1 MIYIDIKF
9 LIPEISFK
17 LKKLAD
23 DINDLFKDSDDIIKK
38 ILLKKKLKQDKIKL
52 VLLMLYVIFL
62 IIHL

>member
-38 ILLKKKLKQDKIKL
+38 ILLKKKN
-52 VLLMLYVIFL
+52 
-62 IIHL
+62 